1 MACLTRRI
9 VICGTLLL
17 TAVLT
22 QSSFAQQV
30 TAIAGEPWGVGRMIV
45 PLQRSDFGD
54 PVDSEAFSISDP
66 DGRIFYPVFKP
77 RRFLPLLQS
86 LLGADT
92 VTPPQEL
99 EVYFLFRGNSP
110 LNVTVE
116 TPTPQSFQVV
126 PRDRRDG
133 RFNSLTNQWWRTYN
147 EVGRQRTDS
156 SDHPPVLETY
166 LSMML
171 SDRLRLAPPP
181 LSQRALAD
189 RSALEPSQSLMLLMG
204 TEKVHDA
211 MLKAIMNNEL
221 APQGE
226 LGPVVS
232 PIQWAPLATP
242 EPPADVEIEP
252 MAFYVPEEC
261 FYVRF
266 GSLNNYLWLNKLLER
281 NGGDLS
287 RMISNRRV
295 AFHLNEVVQRQLA
308 LKQSELA
315 EIFGDRVVQ
324 DVALIGRDT
333 YTREGAALGMLF
345 HARQSA
351 LLANDINKNRQ
362 NALRKYQRQGAT
374 LQTVKLAGQEVSFL
388 STPDNTLR
396 SFYITRGDFH
406 LVTTSR
412 AIAERFLS
420 LEDDPTS
427 LANSREFQ
435 YARGLMPVSRDDTVF
450 AYLSSQFF
458 RGLFSPQ
465 YRVEIRRR
473 LQSVIEMELQ
483 QMATAAATN
492 EGYEDTSV
500 EGLIAAGFLPPNF
513 GQRADG
519 SHTIISNDTLGD
531 SIRGGRGHFVPI
543 PDMEIGGM
551 TQQETADFNRLRQFH
566 MTQWQQMNPILVGI
580 NRFKLNDEG
589 LERIAIDA
597 RVSPFQRSNYSQVL
611 SFLGPPMTTH
621 IATTPED
628 VVAMQAVLDGRFSG
642 GTTHY
647 AVAVQ
652 DLPFPLEQ
660 FTNQGFFNTLRMIQ
674 ATPGYLTA
682 FPKPGLIEQIPFI
695 GQAARPDIYGY
706 SQLPFG
712 LIRREYNGFSS
723 LSFHPEILASVTPNL
738 AMVEDSHPAQVR
750 IHVGDIS
757 NAQITPL
764 ANGLAQSIAKR
775 GSLANAAFFQEVHNQ
790 LGVPEDQ
797 AKAFADQLLNLE
809 FIDPLGGQFV
819 YEGGEDGNGRWVS
832 TAWNEDGK
840 DFQANVMDWFRGLE
854 ARLNVDESLIEFHA
868 QIDMQ
873 NEKPQQGLKMPG
885 FNLFDLGGAFGGS
898 KKSEAKE
905 EPKDDKPKMAPP
917 ITPKAEELPEPIPP
931 PAPLPKPA
939 SEGKQF

>member
-1 MACLTRRI
+1 MACLNRRI

-17 TAVLT
+17 MAVLT
-22 QSSFAQQV
+22 QNSFAQQV
-30 TAIAGEPWGVGRMIV
+30 SAIAGEPWGVARMVV
-45 PLQRSDFGD
+45 PFQRADFGD

-66 DGRIFYPVFKP
+66 HGRIFYPVFKP

-110 LNVTVE
+110 LEVTVE
-116 TPTPQSFQVV
+116 TPTPQKFQVT
-126 PRDRRDG
+126 PRPYRDG
-133 RFNSLTNQWWRTYN
+133 PHRSMTNQWWRTYN
-147 EVGRQRTDS
+147 EVARQRTDS
-156 SDHPPVLETY
+156 SDHSPVLETY

-181 LSQRALAD
+181 LSERSLQD
-189 RSALEPSQSLMLLMG
+189 RSALEPSQSLSLLMG

-226 LGPVVS
+226 LGPVVR
-232 PIQWAPLATP
+232 PIQWDPLATP
-242 EPPADVEIEP
+242 QPKADVEIEP
-252 MAFYVPEEC
+252 MAHYVPEEC

-315 EIFGDRVVQ
+315 EIFGDKVVQ

-345 HARQSA
+345 HAKQSP

-362 NALRKYQRQGAT
+362 DALKKFQREGAT
-374 LQTVKLAGQEVSFL
+374 LETVQIAGREVSYL

-396 SFYITRGDFH
+396 SFYVTRGDFH
-406 LVTTSR
+406 LVTTSK
-412 AIAERFLS
+412 AIIERFLT
-420 LEDDPTS
+420 LENTSTS
-427 LANSREFQ
+427 LANSREFR

-450 AYLSSQFF
+450 VYLSSQFF
-458 RGLFSPQ
+458 RGLYSPQ

-492 EGYEDTSV
+492 EGYDDTSV

-513 GQRADG
+513 GKRADG

-543 PDMEIGGM
+543 PDMDIVGM
-551 TQQETADFNRLRQFH
+551 TPQETTDFNRLRQFH
-566 MTQWQQMNPILVGI
+566 MTEWRQMNPILVGI

-597 RVSPFQRSNYSQVL
+597 RVSPFQRSNYNQFL
-611 SFLGPPMTTH
+611 SFLGPPLPTH
-621 IATTPED
+621 IATTPQD
-628 VVAMQAVLDGRFSG
+628 VVAFQAVLDGRFSG
-642 GTTHY
+642 GATHY

-660 FTNQGFFNTLRMIQ
+660 FANQGFFNTLRMIQ

-682 FPKPGLIEQIPFI
+682 FPKPGLIDQIPFI
-695 GQAARPDIYGY
+695 GPAAAPDIYGY

-712 LIRREYNGFSS
+712 LLRREYNGFST
-723 LSFHPEILASVTPNL
+723 LSFHPEILADVTPNL
-738 AMVEDSHPAQVR
+738 AIVEDSHPAQVR

-764 ANGLAQSIAKR
+764 ANGLAQSVSKR
-775 GSLANAAFFQEVHNQ
+775 GSLANAAFFQEVTNQ
-790 LGVPEDQ
+790 FGLPENE

-809 FIDPLGGQFV
+809 FIDPLGGEFI
-819 YEGGEDGNGRWVS
+819 YEVDDAGVGRWVS
-832 TAWNEDGK
+832 TAWNQDGK

-854 ARLNVDESLIEFHA
+854 ARLNVDENLIEFHA

-873 NEKPQQGLKMPG
+873 NEKPQQGLKLPG

-898 KKSEAKE
+898 KKKE
-905 EPKDDKPKMAPP
+905 TEEKPKSPP
-917 ITPKAEELPEPIPP
+917 SITPKAEELPEPIPP

-939 SEGKQF
+939 AGGKQF

>member
-9 VICGTLLL
+9 VTCGTFLLVAAL
-17 TAVLT
+17 A
-22 QSSFAQQV
+22 QNSFAQQV
-30 TAIAGEPWGVGRMIV
+30 TAIAGQPWGVARV
-45 PLQRSDFGD
+45 NVSLQRADFGD

-66 DGRIFYPVFKP
+66 EGRVFYPVFKP

-86 LLGADT
+86 LMGADT

-99 EVYFLFRGNSP
+99 EVFFLFRGNTP
-110 LNVTVE
+110 LEVTVN
-116 TPTPQSFQVV
+116 TPTPQKIQVV
-126 PRDRRDG
+126 PRQRRDG
-133 RFNSLTNQWWRTYN
+133 PFNNLTNQWWRTYN
-147 EVGRQRTDS
+147 EIARQRTDS

-166 LSMML
+166 LTMML

-181 LSQRALAD
+181 LSERSLSD
-189 RSALEPSQSLMLLMG
+189 RSALEPSQSLSLLMG

-221 APQGE
+221 VPQE
-226 LGPVVS
+226 TLGPVVP
-232 PIQWAPLATP
+232 PIQWAPLAMP
-242 EPPADVEIEP
+242 EPSADVAIEP
-252 MAFYVPEEC
+252 IAKYVPEEC

-315 EIFGDRVVQ
+315 EIFGDKVVQ

-351 LLANDINKNRQ
+351 LLANDIGKNRQ
-362 NALRKYQRQGAT
+362 DALRQYKREGA
-374 LQTVKLAGQEVSFL
+374 KLEKVTIAGKEVSFL

-396 SFYITRGDFH
+396 SFYIARGDFH
-406 LVTTSR
+406 LVTTSK
-412 AIAERFLS
+412 AIVERFLS
-420 LEDDPTS
+420 LETNPTS

-450 AYLSSQFF
+450 VYLSSQFF
-458 RGLFSPQ
+458 RGLYSPQ

-473 LQSVIEMELQ
+473 MQSVIEMELQ
-483 QMATAAATN
+483 QMATAAAN
-492 EGYEDTSV
+492 HEGFEDTSI
-500 EGLIAAGFLPPNF
+500 EGLIAAGFLPPHF
-513 GQRADG
+513 GKRADG
-519 SHTIISNDTLGD
+519 SHTIVSNDTLGD

-543 PDMEIGGM
+543 PDMEIAGM

-566 MTQWQQMNPILVGI
+566 MTQWRQMNPIVVGI

-597 RVSPFQRSNYSQVL
+597 RVTPFQRSNYSQFL
-611 SFLGPPMTTH
+611 SFLGPPLPTH
-621 IATTPED
+621 IATTPRD
-628 VVAMQAVLDGRFSG
+628 VVAFQAVLDGRYSG
-642 GTTHY
+642 GATHY

-682 FPKPGLIEQIPFI
+682 FPNPGLLDQLPLI
-695 GQAARPDIYGY
+695 GATIRPDIYGY

-712 LIRREYNGFSS
+712 LLRREYNGFST
-723 LSFHPEILASVTPNL
+723 LSFHPEILADVTPNL
-738 AMVEDSHPAQVR
+738 AIVEDTHPAQVR

-764 ANGLAQSIAKR
+764 ANGLAQSVAKR
-775 GSLANAAFFQEVHNQ
+775 GSLANAAFFQEVSNQ
-790 LGVPEDQ
+790 LGIPANQ
-797 AKAFADQLLNLE
+797 AKAFADQLLYLE
-809 FIDPLGGQFV
+809 FIDPLGGQYV
-819 YEGGEDGNGRWVS
+819 YQADNGVGRWVS
-832 TAWNEDGK
+832 TAWSEEGK

-854 ARLNVDESLIEFHA
+854 ARLNVDENLIELHA
-868 QIDMQ
+868 QLDMQ
-873 NEKPQQGLKMPG
+873 NEKPQQGLKLPG

-898 KKSEAKE
+898 KKTETE
-905 EPKDDKPKMAPP
+905 EQPKKADPP

-931 PAPLPKPA
+931 PAPLPEPA
-939 SEGKQF
+939 AGGKQF

>member
-9 VICGTLLL
+9 VISGTFLLF
-17 TAVLT
+17 AVVT
-22 QSSFAQQV
+22 QNSFAQQV
-30 TAIAGEPWGVGRMIV
+30 TAIAGEPWGVGRMV
-45 PLQRSDFGD
+45 VTFPRADFGD

-66 DGRIFYPVFKP
+66 EGRIFYPVFKP
-77 RRFLPLLQS
+77 HRFLPLLQS

-99 EVYFLFRGNSP
+99 EVYFLFRGEAP
-110 LNVTVE
+110 LDVTVE
-116 TPTPQSFQVV
+116 TPTPQTVRVV
-126 PRDRRDG
+126 PRQRRDG
-133 RFNSLTNQWWRTYN
+133 PYNNLTRQWWQTYN
-147 EVGRQRTDS
+147 EVARGRTES

-171 SDRLRLAPPP
+171 SDRLGLAPPP
-181 LSQRALAD
+181 LSERSLED

-211 MLKAIMNNEL
+211 MLKAIMNNEI
-221 APQGE
+221 AAGDGE
-226 LGPVVS
+226 LGPVVP

-242 EPPADVEIEP
+242 QPNPDVEIEP
-252 MAFYVPEEC
+252 MARYVPQEC
-261 FYVRF
+261 FYIRF

-345 HARQSA
+345 HAKQSP
-351 LLANDINKNRQ
+351 LLANDINSNRRDAQ
-362 NALRKYQRQGAT
+362 KKFERNGAKIE
-374 LQTVKLAGQEVSFL
+374 TVQIAGREVSYL

-396 SFYITRGDFH
+396 SFYVTRGDFH

-412 AIAERFLS
+412 AIVERFLA
-420 LEDDPTS
+420 LEENPTS

-435 YARGLMPVSRDDTVF
+435 YARGLMPVDRNDTVF
-450 AYLSSQFF
+450 VYLSSQFF
-458 RGLFSPQ
+458 RGLYSPQ
-465 YRVEIRRR
+465 YRVELRRR

-483 QMATAAATN
+483 QMATAAAIN

-519 SHTIISNDTLGD
+519 SHTIISDDTLGD

-543 PDMEIGGM
+543 PDMDIVGM
-551 TQQETADFNRLRQFH
+551 TPQEVADFNELRQFH
-566 MTQWQQMNPILVGI
+566 MNQWRQMNPILVGI

-597 RVSPFQRSNYSQVL
+597 RVSPFQRSNYSQFL
-611 SFLGPPMTTH
+611 SFLGPPLTTH
-621 IATTPED
+621 IATTAKD
-628 VVAMQAVLDGRFSG
+628 VVAFQAVLDGRFSG
-642 GTTHY
+642 GATHY
-647 AVAVQ
+647 AVAVR

-660 FTNQGFFNTLRMIQ
+660 FANQGFFNTLRMIQ
-674 ATPGYLTA
+674 ATPGYLSA
-682 FPKPGLIEQIPFI
+682 WPKPGLIDRIPFI
-695 GQAARPDIYGY
+695 GPSAAPDIYGY

-712 LIRREYNGFSS
+712 LLRREFNGFST
-723 LSFHPEILASVTPNL
+723 LSFHPEILAEVTPNL
-738 AMVEDSHPAQVR
+738 AIVEDSQPAQVR

-790 LGVPEDQ
+790 LGIPESE

-819 YEGGEDGNGRWVS
+819 YQTNDNGTGRWVS
-832 TAWNEDGK
+832 TAWNEEGK

-854 ARLNVDESLIEFHA
+854 ARLNVDENLIELHA
-868 QIDMQ
+868 QLDMQ
-873 NEKPQQGLKMPG
+873 NESPQEGLKMPG

-898 KKSEAKE
+898 QQKE
-905 EPKDDKPKMAPP
+905 DADGQAKPKSKPA
-917 ITPKAEELPEPIPP
+917 ITPKAEELPEPKAQ
-931 PAPLPKPA
+931 PAPLPEPKP
-939 SEGKQF
+939 SGKQF

>member
-9 VICGTLLL
+9 VICGTFVLL
-17 TAVLT
+17 AVLT
-22 QSSFAQQV
+22 QNGFAQQV
-30 TAIAGEPWGVGRMIV
+30 SAIAGEPWGVGRV
-45 PLQRSDFGD
+45 VLPLQRADFGD
-54 PVDSEAFSISDP
+54 PVDSEAFAISDP
-66 DGRIFYPVFKP
+66 EGRIFYPVFKP

-99 EVYFLFRGNSP
+99 EVYFLFRGSAP
-110 LNVTVE
+110 MEVTVE
-116 TPTPQSFQVV
+116 TPTPQTFQVA
-126 PRDRRDG
+126 PRQRRDG
-133 RFNSLTNQWWRTYN
+133 PYNNLVRQWWRTYN
-147 EVGRQRTDS
+147 EVGRQRTDA

-171 SDRLRLAPPP
+171 SDRLGLAPPP
-181 LSQRALAD
+181 LSQRALED
-189 RSALEPSQSLMLLMG
+189 RSALEPSQSLMMLMG

-226 LGPVVS
+226 LGPIVP
-232 PIQWAPLATP
+232 PIQWAPLAVP
-242 EPPADVEIEP
+242 QPSADVEIEP
-252 MAFYVPEEC
+252 MAKYVPEEC
-261 FYVRF
+261 FYIRF
-266 GSLNNYLWLNKLLER
+266 GSLKNYLWLNKLLQR

-308 LKQSELA
+308 LKQSELS
-315 EIFGDRVVQ
+315 EIFGDQVVQ

-345 HARQSA
+345 YAKQSP
-351 LLANDINKNRQ
+351 LLANDINKNRKDAQ
-362 NALRKYQRQGAT
+362 KQYQRDGAK
-374 LQTVKLAGQEVSFL
+374 LETVEIAGREVSFL

-396 SFYITRGDFH
+396 SFYVTRGDFH

-412 AIAERFLS
+412 AIVERFLT
-420 LEDDPTS
+420 LEETSTS

-435 YARGLMPVSRDDTVF
+435 YARGLMPLSRDDTVF
-450 AYLSSQFF
+450 VYLSSQFF
-458 RGLFSPQ
+458 RGLYSPQ

-483 QMATAAATN
+483 QMATAAANN
-492 EGYEDTSV
+492 EGYQDTSV
-500 EGLIAAGFLPPNF
+500 EGLIAAGFLPANF
-513 GQRADG
+513 DQRADG

-543 PDMEIGGM
+543 PDMDIVGM
-551 TQQETADFNRLRQFH
+551 TPQETADFNRLRQYH
-566 MTQWQQMNPILVGI
+566 MTEWRQMNPILVGI

-597 RVSPFQRSNYSQVL
+597 RVSPFQRSNVGQFL
-611 SFLGPPMTTH
+611 SFLGPPLPTH
-621 IATTPED
+621 IATAPED
-628 VVAMQAVLDGRFSG
+628 VVAFQAVLDGRYSG
-642 GTTHY
+642 GLTHY
-647 AVAVQ
+647 AVAVR
-652 DLPFPLEQ
+652 DMPFPLEQ

-682 FPKPGLIEQIPFI
+682 FPKPGLIDQIPFI
-695 GQAARPDIYGY
+695 GVAAAPDIYGY

-712 LIRREYNGFSS
+712 LLRRELNGFSS
-723 LSFHPEILASVTPNL
+723 LSFHPEILADVTPNL
-738 AMVEDSHPAQVR
+738 AIVEDSHPAQVR
-750 IHVGDIS
+750 IHIGDIS

-764 ANGLAQSIAKR
+764 ANGLAQSISR
-775 GSLANAAFFQEVHNQ
+775 QGSLANAAFFQEVHNQ
-790 LGVPEDQ
+790 LGIPEGQ

-819 YEGGEDGNGRWVS
+819 YQPNDNGTGRWVS
-832 TAWNEDGK
+832 TAWSDQGK

-854 ARLNVDESLIEFHA
+854 ARLNVDENLIELHA

-873 NEKPQQGLKMPG
+873 NEKPQQGLKLPG

-898 KKSEAKE
+898 KKKAETEAK
-905 EPKDDKPKMAPP
+905 PKTPPP

-939 SEGKQF
+939 SGGKQF

>member
-1 MACLTRRI
+1 MACLTQRI
-9 VICGTLLL
+9 VTCGTLLL
-17 TAVLT
+17 MTVLT
-22 QSSFAQQV
+22 QNSFGQQV
-30 TAIAGEPWGVGRMIV
+30 SAIAGEPWGVGRLVV
-45 PLQRSDFGD
+45 PLTRADHGD

-110 LNVTVE
+110 LEVTVE
-116 TPTPQSFQVV
+116 TPSPQKFQVV
-126 PRDRRDG
+126 PQQRREG
-133 RFNSLTNQWWRTYN
+133 PYNRLTNNWWRVYN
-147 EVGRQRTDS
+147 EVFRERTDS

-171 SDRLRLAPPP
+171 SDRLGLAPPP
-181 LSQRALAD
+181 LSQRSLAD
-189 RSALEPSQSLMLLMG
+189 RSALEPSQSLNMLMG

-221 APQGE
+221 APQAE
-226 LGPVVS
+226 LGPIVP

-242 EPPADVEIEP
+242 QPPADVEIEE
-252 MAFYVPEEC
+252 MARYVPEEC
-261 FYVRF
+261 FYIRF
-266 GSLNNYLWLNKLLER
+266 GSLSNYLWLNKLLER

-295 AFHLNEVVQRQLA
+295 AFHLNEVVQQQLA

-315 EIFGDRVVQ
+315 EVFGAQVVR

-345 HARQSA
+345 QAKQSP
-351 LLANDINKNRQ
+351 LLANDINKNRRDAQ
-362 NALRKYQRQGAT
+362 KQYQREGAT
-374 LQTVKLAGQEVSFL
+374 LETVKIAGQEVSFL

-396 SFYITRGDFH
+396 SFYVTRGDFH

-420 LEDDPTS
+420 LKDNPTS

-450 AYLSSQFF
+450 VYLSSQFF
-458 RGLFSPQ
+458 RGLYSPQ

-492 EGYEDTSV
+492 EGYQNTSI
-500 EGLIAAGFLPPNF
+500 EGLIRAGFLPKNF

-531 SIRGGRGHFVPI
+531 SLRGGRGHFVPI
-543 PDMEIGGM
+543 PDMDIVGM
-551 TQQETADFNRLRQFH
+551 TPQETADFNRLRQFH
-566 MTQWQQMNPILVGI
+566 MTQWRQMNPILAGI
-580 NRFKLNDEG
+580 HRFKLNDEG

-597 RVSPFQRSNYSQVL
+597 RVSPFQRSNYGQFL
-611 SFLGPPMTTH
+611 SFLGPPLTTH
-621 IATTPED
+621 VATTPQD
-628 VVAMQAVLDGRFSG
+628 VVAFQAVLDGRYSG
-642 GTTHY
+642 GATHY

-682 FPKPGLIEQIPFI
+682 FPKPGLLDQIPFI
-695 GQAARPDIYGY
+695 GPSLTPDIYGY

-712 LIRREYNGFSS
+712 LLRREYNGFST
-723 LSFHPEILASVTPNL
+723 LSFHPDILADVTPNL
-738 AMVEDSHPAQVR
+738 AIVEDEQPAQVR

-764 ANGLAQSIAKR
+764 ANGLAQSVAKR

-790 LGVPEDQ
+790 LGVPDDQ

-809 FIDPLGGQFV
+809 FIDPLGGQFIYQV
-819 YEGGEDGNGRWVS
+819 EDNGAGRWVS
-832 TAWNEDGK
+832 TAWDEDGK

-854 ARLNVDESLIEFHA
+854 ARLNVDEHLIEFHA

-873 NEKPQQGLKMPG
+873 NEKPQEGLKLPG
-885 FNLFDLGGAFGGS
+885 FNLFNLGGAFGGS
-898 KKSEAKE
+898 KPKE
-905 EPKDDKPKMAPP
+905 EGAAKPKTPPP

-931 PAPLPKPA
+931 PATLPEPA
-939 SEGKQF
+939 VGGKQF

>member
-17 TAVLT
+17 TAILT
-22 QSSFAQQV
+22 QNSFAQQV
-30 TAIAGEPWGVGRMIV
+30 TAIAGEPWGVGRVVVTFPRADM
-45 PLQRSDFGD
+45 GD

-66 DGRIFYPVFKP
+66 EGRIFYPVFKP

-92 VTPPQEL
+92 ITPPQEL
-99 EVYFLFRGNSP
+99 EVLFLFRGNTP
-110 LNVTVE
+110 LELTVK
-116 TPTPQSFQVV
+116 TPTPQKLQVV
-126 PRDRRDG
+126 PRQRRDG
-133 RFNSLTNQWWRTYN
+133 PLNNLTNQWWRTYN
-147 EVGRQRTDS
+147 EVARQRTDS

-171 SDRLRLAPPP
+171 SDRLGLAPPP
-181 LSQRALAD
+181 LSERSLQD
-189 RSALEPSQSLMLLMG
+189 RSALEPSQSLSLLMG

-221 APQGE
+221 TPQGQ
-226 LGPVVS
+226 LGPVVP
-232 PIQWAPLATP
+232 PIQWAPLAVP
-242 EPPADVEIEP
+242 QPSADVEIEP
-252 MAFYVPEEC
+252 MASYVPEEC

-266 GSLNNYLWLNKLLER
+266 GSLTNYLWLNKLLER

-315 EIFGDRVVQ
+315 EIFGDKVVQ

-345 HARQSA
+345 HARQSP
-351 LLANDINKNRQ
+351 LLVNDINKNRQ
-362 NALRKYQRQGAT
+362 DALKKYKREGAK
-374 LQTVKLAGQEVSFL
+374 LETVTIAGQEVSFL

-396 SFYITRGDFH
+396 SFYVARGDFH
-406 LVTTSR
+406 LVTTSQ
-412 AIAERFLS
+412 AIIERFLS
-420 LEDDPTS
+420 LETNPTS

-450 AYLSSQFF
+450 VYLSSQFF
-458 RGLFSPQ
+458 RGLYSPQ

-483 QMATAAATN
+483 QMATAAATH
-492 EGYEDTSV
+492 EGFEDTSV
-500 EGLIAAGFLPPNF
+500 EGLIAAGFLPPHF
-513 GQRADG
+513 GKRADG

-543 PDMEIGGM
+543 PDMEIVGM

-566 MTQWQQMNPILVGI
+566 MTQWRQMNPIVVGI

-597 RVSPFQRSNYSQVL
+597 RVTPFQRSNYSQFL
-611 SFLGPPMTTH
+611 SFLGPPLPTH
-621 IATTPED
+621 IATTPQD
-628 VVAMQAVLDGRFSG
+628 VVAFQAVLDGRFSG

-660 FTNQGFFNTLRMIQ
+660 FTNKGFFNTLRMIQ

-682 FPKPGLIEQIPFI
+682 FPKPGLLDQIPFI
-695 GQAARPDIYGY
+695 GASITPDINGY

-712 LIRREYNGFSS
+712 LLRREYNGFST
-723 LSFHPEILASVTPNL
+723 LSFHPEILADVTPNL
-738 AMVEDSHPAQVR
+738 AIVEDSHPAQVR

-764 ANGLAQSIAKR
+764 ANGLAQSVAKR
-775 GSLANAAFFQEVHNQ
+775 GSLANAAFFQEVSNQ
-790 LGVPEDQ
+790 LGIPESQ

-809 FIDPLGGQFV
+809 FIDPLGGEYV
-819 YEGGEDGNGRWVS
+819 YQADDNGNGRWVS
-832 TAWNEDGK
+832 TAWSEDGK

-854 ARLNVDESLIEFHA
+854 ARLNVDESLIELHA
-868 QIDMQ
+868 QFDMQ
-873 NEKPQQGLKMPG
+873 NEKPQQGLKLPG

-898 KKSEAKE
+898 KKKESEE
-905 EPKDDKPKMAPP
+905 KPKTPPP

-931 PAPLPKPA
+931 PAPLPEPA
-939 SEGKQF
+939 PSGKQF